1 MRGGDAPGRRI
12 RLGFVAFILLA
23 AGLTGCLSDGGTDA
37 GPQQD
42 GPKAPPANQT
52 PSEPRA
58 IELTLSPCNAIEAF
72 ATADA
77 ATAREHVPDDFDLM
91 LSESG
96 QAQVILGGLRC
107 GENAAGAERGF
118 LAIFVEPQDD
128 DLTAEGIGNYFWE
141 PEHRLVDGNEAT
153 LAFRQLG
160 ANAAPATSVN
170 LTLGTAETTLEI
182 EMENGTHRASSP
194 APTAPGLGQAAG
206 TAPSFREYSAAE
218 GGYAYIEAAFESGA
232 PEDRGTGQPMQVTTA
247 EGTVARELLGAEAM
261 LPTLAFEGFTYA
273 DATVGFVPREA
284 C

>member
-1 MRGGDAPGRRI
+1 MSLRGLLLAVVLLGAGLAGCVGDRAEDDPPRDGSDAPPSNR
-12 RLGFVAFILLA
+12 
-23 AGLTGCLSDGGTDA
+23 
-37 GPQQD
+37 
-42 GPKAPPANQT
+42 T
-52 PSEPRA
+52 PDQARE

-77 ATAREHVPDDFDLM
+77 ALTREHVPDDFDLM
-91 LSESG
+91 LSDSG

-107 GENAAGAERGF
+107 GENAAGAKRGF

-128 DLTAEGIGNYFWE
+128 DLTAEGIENYFWE
-141 PEHRLVDGNEAT
+141 PEHRLVDGNNAA

-160 ANAAPATSVN
+160 ANPAPATSVT
-170 LTLGTAETTLEI
+170 LTFGTTETTLEI

-218 GGYAYIEAAFESGA
+218 GGYTYLEAAFERGA
-232 PEDRGTGQPMQVTTA
+232 PEERGTGQPMQVTTA
-247 EGTVARELLGAEAM
+247 EGTVARELLGAEAV

-284 C
+284 T